1 MKLLARIIATFFGTG
16 EFPFAPGTV
25 ASFAAALLYQW
36 ILFRLSAPQFA
47 VLIGITFLV
56 GVAAADVHA
65 RVLGS
70 KDPHPVVIDE
80 ACGQWIACFL
90 VPPAWGLTAA
100 AFFLFRAFDI
110 VKPFPIRRLERL
122 PGGWGIMADDV
133 LAGIFA
139 GLLVHAYLL
148 LR

>member
-1 MKLLARIIATFFGTG
+1 MKLLARVLATFFGTG
-16 EFPFAPGTV
+16 ESPLVPGTV
-25 ASFAAALLYQW
+25 ASFAAALLYRW
-36 ILFRLSAPQFA
+36 TLYRLPPALFAG
-47 VLIGITFLV
+47 LITITFFI

-65 RVLGS
+65 RTLGC
-70 KDPHPVVIDE
+70 KDPRPVVIDE

-90 VPPAWGLTAA
+90 VPPSWGLTAA

-139 GLLVHAYLL
+139 GLLVHGYLL

>member
-1 MKLLARIIATFFGTG
+1 MKLFARILATFFGTG
-16 EFPFAPGTV
+16 EFPIVPGTV
-25 ASFAAALLYQW
+25 ASFAAALLYKG
-36 ILFRLSAPQFA
+36 ILFRLTAPQFA
-47 VLIGITFLV
+47 GLIVITFFA
-56 GVAAADVHA
+56 GVAVADVHA
-65 RVLGS
+65 RTLGS
-70 KDPHPVVIDE
+70 KDPRPVVIDE

-90 VPPAWGLTAA
+90 VPPTWGLTAA

-110 VKPFPIRRLERL
+110 LKPYPIRRLERL

-139 GLLVHAYLL
+139 GLFIHAYLL

>member
-1 MKLLARIIATFFGTG
+1 MKLPARILATFFLTG
-16 EFPFAPGTV
+16 EFPIVPGTV
-25 ASFAAALLYQW
+25 TSFVAALLYKA
-36 ILFRLSAPQFA
+36 ILFRLPGPLFA
-47 VLIGITFLV
+47 GLIAISFFV
-56 GVAAADVHA
+56 GVAAAGVHA
-65 RVLGS
+65 RTLGS
-70 KDPHPVVIDE
+70 EDPRPVTIDE

-90 VPPAWGLTAA
+90 VPPSWGLIAA

-110 VKPFPIRRLERL
+110 VKPFPIRRLELL

-148 LR
+148 VR